1 MHAET
6 TRLRR
11 TSVIASSG
19 STFLSCRQETCCE
32 LLTLDGWPQL
42 RVTNHAIMQPF
53 MRTQSSKSSVLAVRV
68 WNGCATR
75 NEKLQML
82 LLLIRNIRL
91 TYAETLPNELD
102 SSSLLPN
109 DCTSQNLQPG
119 NSLQSQSVYEV
130 TICDPKS
137 HEEKKRKYRKTKD
150 KIKHNM
156 IR

>member
-1 MHAET
+1 
-6 TRLRR
+6 
-11 TSVIASSG
+11 
-19 STFLSCRQETCCE
+19 
-32 LLTLDGWPQL
+32 
-42 RVTNHAIMQPF
+42 
-53 MRTQSSKSSVLAVRV
+53 
-68 WNGCATR
+68 
-75 NEKLQML
+75 ML

-130 TICDPKS
+130 TLCDPKS